1 MAASLIPV
9 CPGGSAAFLCL
20 EHVRYFPVTSNQS
33 LVTSNQSL
41 DGLGRLLL
49 LAIICTKIPHFAD
62 EDIEA

>member
-1 MAASLIPV
+1 M
-9 CPGGSAAFLCL
+9 
-20 EHVRYFPVTSNQS
+20 TSNQS